1 MLHFIGIYTY
11 RNISIK
17 FKDVPISTNVI
28 VIVITRWNSYEVR
41 NAVREMFKNGVNG
54 TKLEYKLVFLFNLNP
69 DVETEYSMML
79 HDENLDH
86 KDMIIP
92 NVEDNYHTGIH
103 P

>member
-1 MLHFIGIYTY
+1 
-11 RNISIK
+11 
-17 FKDVPISTNVI
+17 
-28 VIVITRWNSYEVR
+28 
-41 NAVREMFKNGVNG
+41 MFKNGVNG

-92 NVEDNYHTGIH
+92 KVEDNYHTGIH